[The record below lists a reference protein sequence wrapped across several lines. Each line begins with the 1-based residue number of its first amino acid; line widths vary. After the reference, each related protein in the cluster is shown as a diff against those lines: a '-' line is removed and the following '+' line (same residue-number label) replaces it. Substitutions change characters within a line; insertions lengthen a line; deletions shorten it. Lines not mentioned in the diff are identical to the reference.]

1 MTAPHELR
9 WSSAGGDQNRG
20 GGSRDFTMGLHFERG
35 LLLRLAGAL
44 AHLVVVAA
52 ASGMAGVGGGE
63 HFHGGR
69 SSGTCGFGVVVHG
82 RGSWCVC

>member
-1 MTAPHELR
+1 MPRRRHR
-9 WSSAGGDQNRG
+9 SSAGGDQIRG
-20 GGSRDFTMGLHFERG
+20 GGSRDFAMGLRFERG

-52 ASGMAGVGGGE
+52 AAGMAGVDGGE
-63 HFHGGR
+63 HFRGGR

-82 RGSWCVC
+82 RGSCCVC